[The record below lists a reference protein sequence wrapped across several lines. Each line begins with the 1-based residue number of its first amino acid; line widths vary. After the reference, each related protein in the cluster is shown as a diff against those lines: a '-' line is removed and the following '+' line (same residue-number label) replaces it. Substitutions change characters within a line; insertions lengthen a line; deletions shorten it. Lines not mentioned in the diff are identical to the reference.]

1 MLDEDSESSVAGG
14 ETPAVNA
21 ARTLGYAGLAPF
33 VILSLWLLGI
43 SPDHE
48 WRDGTVF
55 LLVIYGAVILSF
67 LGGVRWGMAL
77 SDDVD
82 QAPADFAAA
91 IVPALVGW
99 LAAAMPTPYCFAVLA
114 VAFAA
119 HGAWDTLAVHQ
130 MKAPD
135 WYGRMR
141 TILTAAVV
149 ATMVIAFVATS

>member
-1 MLDEDSESSVAGG
+1 MLDEDREGIGAEP
-14 ETPAVNA
+14 ETPAVRA
-21 ARTLGYAGLAPF
+21 ARALGYAGLAPF
-33 VILSLWLLGI
+33 VVLSLWLYAI
-43 SPDHE
+43 APDHE
-48 WRDGTVF
+48 WRDGTIV
-55 LLVIYGAVILSF
+55 LLVVYGAVILSF

-77 SDDVD
+77 SDGVD

-99 LAAAMPTPYCFAVLA
+99 LAVAMPPPYCFAVLA

-141 TILTAAVV
+141 MILTMVVV
-149 ATMVIAFVATS
+149 ATMIVAFIATG